1 METGSRTQAPGQ
13 VEPVIPGEDSMEA
26 SAQILIVDDEKV
38 IRDILSDFLSME
50 GYLVRSV
57 EDGLQAIKELQ
68 RRSYN
73 LIITDLKMPNM
84 GGLELLEEVRRRN
97 IDALTVIM
105 TGFGTVETA
114 ISAMKKGAYDYILK
128 PFKVEEV
135 IHIVERGLARQRLE
149 HENSQLKELLGLYRL
164 SEAVGSSLDLDDILD
179 MIMEVTLKESGADVA
194 TLHLDPEGGTRFVQH
209 MRADLNAEAAQEDV
223 GELSLDEVMRFFEG
237 QRPLLLHGTKLR
249 TVFARYPESGRLGS
263 FAAIPLRVRDRII
276 GSLNTYS
283 FSQGKRFNE
292 GTRKLLSV
300 LGARAAIS
308 IDNARL
314 LRNLRRA
321 NENLVNANKELQEN
335 FLQTIQGFVSALEE
349 NDRYTR
355 GHSERV
361 AVYTQLIASG
371 LGQSEEDVELAVQA
385 GLLHDIGKIGIHYE
399 KLNKPGKLTKEEID
413 MFRLHP
419 VKGKKILDPIPF
431 MRDLIPG
438 TYCHHEHWDGS
449 GYPQGLRALDI
460 PLLGRMIAVAD
471 TYDAMT
477 SDRAYRRALPHQA
490 ALDELAACSGTQF
503 DREMVE
509 VFLRKIEIYRDDRL
523 AEGKDVPD

>member
-1 METGSRTQAPGQ
+1 MYDDDSAEDAP
-13 VEPVIPGEDSMEA
+13 
-26 SAQILIVDDEKV
+26 QILIVDDEKV
-38 IRDILSDFLSME
+38 IRDILSDFLTME
-50 GYLVRSV
+50 GFLVRSV
-57 EDGLQAIKELQ
+57 EDGLQAMKELQ
-68 RRSYN
+68 RRPYN
-73 LIITDLKMPNM
+73 LMITDLKMPNM
-84 GGLELLEEVRRRN
+84 GGLELLEEVRRRDLN
-97 IDALTVIM
+97 VVTVIM

-114 ISAMKKGAYDYILK
+114 IAAMKKGAYDYILK

-149 HENSQLKELLGLYRL
+149 QENTQLKELIGLYKI

-194 TLHLDPEGGTRFVQH
+194 TLHMDPEGGRTYREH
-209 MRADLNAEAAQEDV
+209 LRADLNPQVTGEDI
-223 GELSLDEVMRFFEG
+223 GELDFDTILPLYQQQVPVLANGNKIRGYFSRLPEG
-237 QRPLLLHGTKLR
+237 GLI
-249 TVFARYPESGRLGS
+249 S
-263 FAAIPLRVRDRII
+263 FTSIPLRVRDRII
-276 GSLNTYS
+276 GSLNAFS
-283 FSQGKRFNE
+283 FSRGKRFSE

-321 NENLVNANKELQEN
+321 NEGLLDANRELQEN

-361 AVYTQLIASG
+361 AVYTRLIAAG
-371 LGQSEEDVELAVQA
+371 LGQTEEEVELAVQA

-399 KLNKPGKLTKEEID
+399 KLNKPGKLTKEEIE
-413 MFRLHP
+413 MFRQHP
-419 VKGKKILDPIPF
+419 EKGKKILEPIPF

-438 TYCHHEHWDGS
+438 TYCHHEHYDGS
-449 GYPQGLRALDI
+449 GYPQGLQAESI

-490 ALDELAACSGTQF
+490 AVDELVKCSGTQF
-503 DREMVE
+503 DGDIVQ
-509 VFLRKIEIYRDDRL
+509 VFLKKIEIYRDDRQ
-523 AEGKDVPD
+523 AEGKDVPQ

>member
-1 METGSRTQAPGQ
+1 MY
-13 VEPVIPGEDSMEA
+13 EDGNEDTP
-26 SAQILIVDDEKV
+26 QILIVDDEKV

-50 GYLVRSV
+50 GFLVRSV
-57 EDGLQAIKELQ
+57 EDGLQAMKELQ

-73 LIITDLKMPNM
+73 LMITDLKMPNM
-84 GGLELLEEVRRRN
+84 GGLELLEEVRRRDMSV
-97 IDALTVIM
+97 ITVIM

-114 ISAMKKGAYDYILK
+114 IAAMKKGAYDYILK

-149 HENSQLKELLGLYRL
+149 QENTQLKEMVGLYKI

-194 TLHLDPEGGTRFVQH
+194 VLSLDPEGGDNFTEH
-209 MRADLNAEAAQEDV
+209 LRADLNPQAAREDI
-223 GELSLDEVMRFFEG
+223 GELSYADILEQYERQIPVLANGNKIRNYFE
-237 QRPLLLHGTKLR
+237 RMPD
-249 TVFARYPESGRLGS
+249 SGGLVS
-263 FAAIPLRVRDRII
+263 FTAIPLRVRDRII
-276 GSLNTYS
+276 GSLNAYS
-283 FSQGKRFNE
+283 FTRGKRFSE
-292 GTRKLLSV
+292 GSRKLLSV

-321 NENLVNANKELQEN
+321 NEGLLDVNRELQEN

-361 AVYTQLIASG
+361 AVYTRLIASG
-371 LGQSEEDVELAVQA
+371 LGQSEEEVELAVQA

-399 KLNKPGKLTKEEID
+399 QLNKPGKLTKEEIE
-413 MFRLHP
+413 MFRQHP
-419 VKGKKILDPIPF
+419 VKGKRILEPIPF
-431 MRDLIPG
+431 MRNLIPG
-438 TYCHHEHWDGS
+438 TYCHHEHYDGS
-449 GYPQGLRALDI
+449 GYPQGLKGAEI

-490 ALDELAACSGTQF
+490 AIDELVACSGTQF
-503 DREMVE
+503 DKELVE
-509 VFLRKIEIYRDDRL
+509 VFLKKIDIYRDDRR
-523 AEGKDVPD
+523 AEGKDVPK